1 MQISIKDSVIG
12 LKDMVMI
19 LEVIDLSLLMMLLL
33 GSGLIL
39 GLLSPRFDL

>member
-1 MQISIKDSVIG
+1 
-12 LKDMVMI
+12 MVMI

-39 GLLSPRFDL
+39 GLLSPIIDL

>member
-1 MQISIKDSVIG
+1 
-12 LKDMVMI
+12 MI

-39 GLLSPRFDL
+39 GLLSPRIDL